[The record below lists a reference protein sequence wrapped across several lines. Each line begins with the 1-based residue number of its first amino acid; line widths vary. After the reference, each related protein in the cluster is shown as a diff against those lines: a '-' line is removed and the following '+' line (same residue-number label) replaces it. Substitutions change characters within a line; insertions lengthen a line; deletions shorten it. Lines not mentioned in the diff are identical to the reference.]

1 MLKSKVTSIF
11 SGLLIS
17 AIGVAV
23 WAVSANYPD
32 CTTSLGTITDTS
44 TCKTQ
49 STKLSLKIYQV
60 GLCTALPSGPTT
72 TAPPDFSN
80 CSTIFL
86 NSNGAQATIEGVTGG
101 ALSGTSTRP
110 PNGAYSYAYVVISSN
125 QTLQQSINFNSS
137 RTVLGGASSGSTCW
151 TKSGT
156 LYNYDGYNPAFV
168 ECGNS
173 VGGNLGE
180 VVKEMNSMDQG
191 TYSNTSMGT
200 LPGGIAFNGYL
211 TGDDLLLKPSPTS
224 TTSMGQIT
232 RQIYIAGPASTPLV
246 INDATTGI
254 DLGFSTSRG
263 AKVKF
268 DPGTG
273 QLQNIL
279 SGELLY
285 TFTVKQ

>member
-1 MLKSKVTSIF
+1 MNIKKIAV
-11 SGLLIS
+11 IS
-17 AIGVAV
+17 AIAASAVGV
-23 WAVSANYPD
+23 WAVSNYPD
-32 CTTSLGTITDTS
+32 CTLSLGVVTDTA
-44 TCKTQ
+44 TCKMQ

-72 TAPPDFSN
+72 TQPPDFSS
-80 CSTIFL
+80 CTTIFS
-86 NSNGAQATIEGVTGG
+86 NSSGASATINGVTGG
-101 ALSGTSTRP
+101 TLNGTATRP
-110 PNGAYSYAYVVISSN
+110 VNGSYSYAYVVISSN
-125 QTLQQSINFNSS
+125 QTLQQSVEFNSA
-137 RTVLGGASSGSTCW
+137 RTVVSGASSGPICW

-173 VGGNLGE
+173 VGSNLGE

-191 TYSNTSMGT
+191 TFSNSSTGT

-211 TGDDLLLKPSPTS
+211 TGDDLLLKSAPSS
-224 TTSMGQIT
+224 AKSMGLIS

-246 INDATTGI
+246 INDSTSGI
-254 DLGFSTSRG
+254 DIGFSTSRG

-268 DPGTG
+268 DSGTG
-273 QLQNIL
+273 ELQNIL

-285 TFTVKQ
+285 TFTTRN